1 MEIRRRFYYQKNDDG
16 SFALDESGNRIKVYY
31 HPETEAKAVI
41 VDDEGKTLDQVLSDI
56 GTSSD
61 VFLTQ
66 AEYDALVESESVDPA
81 KTYYIEEEE

>member
-41 VDDEGKTLDQVLSDI
+41 VDDDGKTLDQALSAL
-56 GTSSD
+56 GSNE